1 MNDLVQTARALAAAS
16 RQQLEW
22 QLLELDGQME
32 ALKRET
38 KPVRSE
44 LERLAKKKLEIM
56 RRLGMR

>member
-1 MNDLVQTARALAAAS
+1 MNDLVQTARALTAAR

-22 QLLELDGQME
+22 ELLELDGEMQ

-38 KPVRSE
+38 KPVRAE

-56 RRLGMR
+56 RKLGML